1 MVGLFGSR
9 AVARLVVAVAS
20 AALLMALPLRAQAGS
35 DRSNARSALD
45 SVLFDSDA
53 GAWRTGIKID
63 TPRKAPLLPARFFT
77 ITNVLAG
84 NVVSTASASKFA
96 SLESPFKSD
105 APGARMRA
113 DNTSDP
119 FGLVLFR
126 APEGTVWNKWRTLET
141 EMKAEIQ
148 DIERCRVDSESCS
161 LEAAQFVGMTD
172 RAFSKNGL
180 ERIKAVNSAI
190 NGAIRYQSDFDHH
203 GTADQW
209 SAPLATLKSGTGDCE
224 DYAFAKYVALRQV
237 GFAAADLKV
246 LLVRDTISNQDHA
259 VLAVRQDAYWL
270 LLDNRWSQ
278 VIESNALPRLMPLFA
293 LGEDGVK
300 LFASRYA
307 DIQPRDDA
315 LPPAPASDDISACA
329 ECNWPTPFL

>member
-1 MVGLFGSR
+1 MFGLVRSR
-9 AVARLVVAVAS
+9 VVARLAITIPLAGM
-20 AALLMALPLRAQAGS
+20 LMALPPRAQAGS
-35 DRSNARSALD
+35 DRSNTRSALD

-63 TPRKAPLLPARFFT
+63 APRKAPSPPARFFT
-77 ITNVLAG
+77 ITNVLTG
-84 NVVSTASASKFA
+84 NIVSTASALKFA
-96 SLESPFKSD
+96 SLETPFKSD
-105 APGARMRA
+105 APGIRMRA
-113 DNTSDP
+113 DRTNDP

-126 APEGTVWNKWRTLET
+126 APEGTVSNKWRALET
-141 EMKAEIQ
+141 EMKTEIQ
-148 DIERCRVDSESCS
+148 DIERCRADSESCS
-161 LEAAQFVGMTD
+161 LEAARFVGMTD

-180 ERIKAVNSAI
+180 ERIKAVNSAV
-190 NGAIRYQSDFDHH
+190 NDAIRYQSDFDHH
-203 GTADQW
+203 GITDLW

-246 LLVRDTISNQDHA
+246 LLVRDTISDQDHA

-278 VIESNALPRLMPLFA
+278 VIESNASPRLMPLFS

-300 LFASRYA
+300 LFATRYA
-307 DIQPRDDA
+307 EIQPRDNE
-315 LPPAPASDDISACA
+315 LAPASADIGACP
-329 ECNWPTPFL
+329 ECGWPTPLL